1 MTLLETRMEVLPD
14 GRRVR
19 FARLGTGGPPVVL
32 LHGYPESLQIWSAV
46 APLLA
51 RRFDVLA
58 LDWPGMGAS
67 DEWPGGASPT
77 HMANRLVELLDFW
90 KIPAANVVAMD
101 MGGQA
106 ALAAAILHPNRV
118 RALVVMNSLVMPDAP
133 TSWEIRVLRELGW
146 NRLLIR
152 HAAPLVFRR
161 AERTFLPRGI
171 RLPAELRADF
181 RAHFL
186 RKEVR
191 RFVARMCAGYQGAL
205 PRLASRYG
213 EVTCPTLAL
222 WGRSDRHF
230 PPVHAERLHAAIPG
244 SRLAIVEGGEHWM
257 ALHRAEEVA
266 ASIEGFLHAP
276 REQR

>member
-1 MTLLETRMEVLPD
+1 MMLLETRMMALPN
-14 GRRVR
+14 GRHVR
-19 FARLGTGGPPVVL
+19 LARSGAGAGPPVVL

-51 RRFDVLA
+51 LRREVFA
-58 LDWPGMGAS
+58 FDWPGMGAS
-67 DEWPGGASPT
+67 DEWPGGAAPT
-77 HMANRLVELLDFW
+77 HMANRLVELLDAW
-90 KIPAANVVAMD
+90 NIGAASIVAMD

-106 ALAAAILHPNRV
+106 ALSAAILHPARV
-118 RALVVMNSLVMPDAP
+118 HALVVMNSLVMPDAP

-161 AERTFLPRGI
+161 AERTFLPRGM

-186 RKEVR
+186 RTEVR

-205 PRLASRYG
+205 PRLATRYA
-213 EVTCPTLAL
+213 EITRPTLAL
-222 WGRSDRHF
+222 WGRNDRHF
-230 PPVHAERLHAAIPG
+230 PPVHAHRLHAAIPG
-244 SRLAIVEGGEHWM
+244 SRLAIIEDGEHWM

-266 ASIEGFLHAP
+266 ARIEEFLTSV
-276 REQR
+276 